1 MDETLIAVAVLL
13 GTGFALGIGTILFL
27 RWHER
32 RYPGDR

>member
-1 MDETLIAVAVLL
+1 MDETIIAILFLAAV
-13 GTGFALGIGTILFL
+13 GFTLAGGGILFL